1 MNKSKIINGF
11 IIGTFVSLYILVSV
25 VSTIHVI
32 DFFELS
38 NPYWLAVT
46 LAIGFEL
53 GAAASLAALITLDKM
68 NKSLVWALFITITA
82 MQMQGNM
89 YYAFISLEEYT
100 GWVELF
106 NLVEWEPLAQ
116 KRLLAAVSG
125 AILPL
130 VALGF
135 IKSLVDYI
143 KPESEVGE
151 LSTTNLEEATKDIN
165 DSEKKTNIVS
175 DDTQIV
181 DPKEIPFSEEEL
193 NNMATFTKKDVETM
207 VEANDNPK
215 EPNDALKNAVRPAK
229 HEPVKKVGLTQQVK
243 EARVVKPANITRS
256 TQPDNGL
263 SALVQRTS
271 KTQPGEN

>member
-1 MNKSKIINGF
+1 MI
-11 IIGTFVSLYILVSV
+11 
-25 VSTIHVI
+25 
-32 DFFELS
+32 
-38 NPYWLAVT
+38 
-46 LAIGFEL
+46 
-53 GAAASLAALITLDKM
+53 
-68 NKSLVWALFITITA
+68 
-82 MQMQGNM
+82 
-89 YYAFISLEEYT
+89 
-100 GWVELF
+100 
-106 NLVEWEPLAQ
+106 Q
-116 KRLLAAVSG
+116 K
-125 AILPL
+125 
-130 VALGF
+130 
-135 IKSLVDYI
+135 
-143 KPESEVGE
+143 
-151 LSTTNLEEATKDIN
+151 
-165 DSEKKTNIVS
+165 KKTNIVS